1 MNHSQ
6 PKKETDR
13 EAPGAVASA
22 KNKVLFKTAGDYATL
37 GVGGTETERGAA
49 KIILKEEEISFL
61 PENGKA
67 LGIDI
72 REIDQAAADD
82 YRILLNL
89 KSGAAVE
96 ISRLGYQFE
105 DFWHCFSAAWNAILI
120 DIFLMKE
127 AADKGSVRARVL
139 RSGKDLGECQIQFY
153 ETSFLVLPQ
162 ESGLFKI
169 FYGDVDEMKA
179 PDCKIALFADGENI
193 ELTQMG
199 QDFDF
204 CAKTVND
211 GMTAISLNA
220 QAQIKEMIPGL
231 DSLGVRQLADAM
243 RDGRCVAKSRV
254 DSLAAGAWEKIEG
267 FLQTAGIKEE
277 YDYLKTLTR
286 GGEIHAGIKRGAM
299 GSLSGDYAWFLVPLE
314 NNNAIAMEASSEGG
328 SGKATYFFRLV
339 PPAEFKAKRNDLDRE
354 IQKTVAA
361 VQKCV
366 RRINFRRE
374 PIYLPEEK
382 LQDPKYWK
390 YKFALAQIPELRFL
404 REIFIGRVLH
414 RSPEVWKN
422 DVRELLAFN
431 VAAKDGGK
439 WRADGDDLEPPVAP
453 EQNNAQNQ
461 NEA

>member
-1 MNHSQ
+1 MDHSN
-6 PKKETDR
+6 PEDANR
-13 EAPGAVASA
+13 EVPAADAEV
-22 KNKVLFKTAGDYATL
+22 KNKVLFKTAGDYAILTAA
-37 GVGGTETERGAA
+37 GAEQERGAA

-61 PENGKA
+61 PDNGKA
-67 LGIDI
+67 LNIDI

-82 YRILLNL
+82 YRVLMNL

-105 DFWHCFSAAWNAILI
+105 DFWRHFSAAWNAVLI

-127 AADKGSVRARVL
+127 AADKGSARARVL

-153 ETSFLVLPQ
+153 ETSFLVLPR

-179 PDCKIALFADGENI
+179 QDFKIALSAEEENI
-193 ELTQMG
+193 ELSQMG

-204 CAKTVND
+204 CAKAVNA
-211 GMTAISLNA
+211 GMTAVLLNA
-220 QAQIKEMIPGL
+220 QTQIKEMIPGL
-231 DSLGVRQLADAM
+231 DSLGVRQLAEVM

-254 DSLAAGAWEKIEG
+254 DSLAPGTWEKIED
-267 FLQTAGIKEE
+267 FLQVAGMKEE
-277 YDYLKTLTR
+277 YDYLKSLAG
-286 GGEIHAGIKRGAM
+286 GGEIYAGVKRGAM
-299 GSLSGDYAWFLVPLE
+299 GSLSGDYAWFLVPLK

-339 PPAEFKAKRNDLDRE
+339 APLEFEAKKNDLDRE
-354 IQKTVAA
+354 VQKTAAA

-404 REIFIGRVLH
+404 REIFIGRALH
-414 RSPEVWKN
+414 RSPEIWRK
-422 DVRELLAFN
+422 DVQKLLEFN
-431 VAAKDGGK
+431 AAAKDGAK
-439 WRADGDDLEPPVAP
+439 WRADGDDLESPAVP

-461 NEA
+461 NET